1 MTERKEKTVAFVSIR
16 DLKVSFSGVQVLH
29 GINLDIDRGET
40 LGLVGESGCGKSV
53 TWLAALG
60 LLPGKTSVSGSV
72 VVDGQQLID
81 APRHVQES
89 VRGGRI
95 AMIFQD
101 PSSSLNPV
109 KKVGPQI
116 VESLAL
122 HRGLKGS
129 AARLEA
135 IKLMER
141 VGIPDAARRF
151 DLFPHEFSGGQC
163 QRIMIA
169 IALAGEPDVLIADE
183 PTTALDVTIQAQILD
198 LLNQIRQETG
208 MAIVFISH
216 DLGAVSQICE
226 RVCVMYA
233 GRIVETAQTS
243 ELFET
248 PKHPYTLGLFDAI
261 PRLDGGRE
269 RLRAIPGTVPDPR
282 HLPQGCAF
290 APRCLQATEQCE
302 KHIPEL
308 RQLSAQKVA
317 CFNAVD
323 VMETAFI
330 DAGNAHRTIGAE
342 GAAA

>member
-1 MTERKEKTVAFVSIR
+1 MAFVSIR

-72 VVDGQQLID
+72 RVDGHELMG
-81 APRHVQES
+81 APRHVQEG

-116 VESLAL
+116 VESLSL
-122 HRGLKGS
+122 HRRLKGN

-135 IKLMER
+135 IRLMER

-233 GRIVETAQTS
+233 GRIVESAQTS

-290 APRCLQATEQCE
+290 APRCSQATEQCE
-302 KHIPEL
+302 TQIPEL
-308 RQLSAQKVA
+308 RQLTAQKVA

-323 VMETAFI
+323 VMKTTFI
-330 DAGNAHRTIGAE
+330 EAGNAHRTIGAE

>member
-60 LLPGKTSVSGSV
+60 LLSGKTSVSGSV

-81 APRHVQES
+81 APRRVQES

-122 HRGLKGS
+122 HRGLKGNT
-129 AARLEA
+129 ARLEA
-135 IKLMER
+135 IRLMER

-151 DLFPHEFSGGQC
+151 NLFPHEFSGGQC

-290 APRCLQATEQCE
+290 APRCSQATDQCE

-330 DAGNAHRTIGAE
+330 DAGNAHRTISAE

>member
-1 MTERKEKTVAFVSIR
+1 MAFVSIR

-72 VVDGQQLID
+72 VVDGQQLIG
-81 APRHVQES
+81 APRHAQES
-89 VRGGRI
+89 VRGGRV

-116 VESLAL
+116 VESLSL

-129 AARLEA
+129 AAWLEA
-135 IKLMER
+135 VKLMER

-216 DLGAVSQICE
+216 DLGQSA
-226 RVCVMYA
+226 RYA
-233 GRIVETAQTS
+233 S
-243 ELFET
+243 
-248 PKHPYTLGLFDAI
+248 
-261 PRLDGGRE
+261 
-269 RLRAIPGTVPDPR
+269 
-282 HLPQGCAF
+282 GCASCM
-290 APRCLQATEQCE
+290 PDVSWKLRKRRNCLRRRSILIHWVCLMPFRGSMVVAKGCALFRVRFP
-302 KHIPEL
+302 IPDTCRKAVPSRRAVR
-308 RQLSAQKVA
+308 RQRNNVKNIFLS
-317 CFNAVD
+317 F
-323 VMETAFI
+323 
-330 DAGNAHRTIGAE
+330 GS
-342 GAAA
+342 

>member
-1 MTERKEKTVAFVSIR
+1 MAFVSIR

-29 GINLDIDRGET
+29 GINIDIDRGET

-72 VVDGQQLID
+72 RVDGQELIN
-81 APRHVQES
+81 APRHVQEG

-116 VESLAL
+116 VESLSL
-122 HRGLKGS
+122 HRGLKGK

-135 IKLMER
+135 IRLMER

-290 APRCLQATEQCE
+290 APRCSQATEQCE

-308 RQLSAQKVA
+308 RQLNAQKVA
-317 CFNAVD
+317 CFNVVD
-323 VMETAFI
+323 VIKTTFI
-330 DAGNAHRTIGAE
+330 EAGNAHRTIGAE
-342 GAAA
+342 GATA

>member
-1 MTERKEKTVAFVSIR
+1 MAFVSIR

-60 LLPGKTSVSGSV
+60 LLSGKTSVSGSV

-81 APRHVQES
+81 APRRVQES

-122 HRGLKGS
+122 HRGLKGNT
-129 AARLEA
+129 ARLEA
-135 IKLMER
+135 IRLMER

-151 DLFPHEFSGGQC
+151 NLFPHEFSGGQC

-290 APRCLQATEQCE
+290 APRCSQATDQCE

-330 DAGNAHRTIGAE
+330 DAGNAHRTISAE

>member
-1 MTERKEKTVAFVSIR
+1 MAFVSIR